1 MWQNLSENY
10 YYRDILLWSISE
22 WKLLGIILCRDCAAC
37 LIRCLFSCLF
47 HWLTIKGIERK
58 IRIIIKFVF
67 VYFLWK
73 FIFSSRQNTIFNLF
87 LLSFFSANKIE
98 ANLLVH
104 FHLLADD
111 RLSAYIKQ
119 NIFSKF
125 SLFFFQL
132 NSIYSNYFRIQIFLI
147 NNFPV
152 PSILKTTKNAW

>member
-1 MWQNLSENY
+1 MWQNLSEN

-67 VYFLWK
+67 VYFSLLYK
-73 FIFSSRQNTIFNLF
+73 TLF
-87 LLSFFSANKIE
+87 LIFFSFHSFSANKIE

-119 NIFSKF
+119 NFLS
-125 SLFFFQL
+125 FFFSFS
-132 NSIYSNYFRIQIFLI
+132 SIVFIPFLFAFRYF
-147 NNFPV
+147 
-152 PSILKTTKNAW
+152 W